1 MKFTFSWLREFV
13 AFKAPP
19 EKLAELLTMAG
30 LEVES
35 LTPLREPAASPA
47 DWLFEIAVTPNRG
60 DCLGIVGIAREV
72 SALSGAKLLFPK
84 AISSKN
90 APGLDPST
98 RPTASDRGLARDYA
112 PGAPPG
118 RLHKR
123 IGIKI
128 EAPRL
133 CARYSAR
140 IVEQVRLGPSPDWLR
155 FRLEACGIRAI
166 NNIVDITN
174 YVMLETGQPLHAF
187 DLERLAARRIVVRPA
202 RERQKFTTLDGVERE
217 LATDDLLICD
227 GDSPAALAG
236 VMGGA
241 ATEVGAETRSILLE
255 SANFDPTTIRRT
267 AKRLAL
273 HSEAS
278 HRFERGVDPEGTLA
292 ALERAVGLIAKLSAG
307 TPAAGT
313 ADRYPRKAKTATLW
327 LREER
332 IEKLLGVRVDGRQAE
347 KLLRSIGLDARRVEK
362 QKKIRVVALA
372 RRPDLC
378 RETDLIEEIARLR
391 GYEKIPTTLPPLRA
405 GGRHDDRLAWER
417 RLRSFLGGEGFAEVV
432 NLPFTTENLNRSFPG
447 LWDNSA
453 TPVALLNPLAKESA
467 EMRLSLLPG
476 LIENLRLN
484 VAQKAENLYA
494 YHLGKTFRVGPDG
507 ESEERQCVV
516 GLMFGSRTRRGLRY
530 GDMAAPGVL
539 DSKGLVE
546 GILDLLHVHAPVTWP
561 VETIGI
567 LHPGRAAALHLAG
580 RKLGRLGQMHPD
592 VCDAFGLPTFVVFEL
607 DFEGLLE
614 YAPRQIAACS
624 LPRFPSV
631 ERDFAMVVD
640 RAFPSRQ
647 IVDWINNRG
656 EPLIEAASVFDQY
669 MGPPIPEGKKSL
681 AYKVSYRAED
691 RTLTDSEINSLHQT
705 LVGQIGQ
712 LFGAQLRS

>member
-1 MKFTFSWLREFV
+1 
-13 AFKAPP
+13 
-19 EKLAELLTMAG
+19 
-30 LEVES
+30 
-35 LTPLREPAASPA
+35 
-47 DWLFEIAVTPNRG
+47 
-60 DCLGIVGIAREV
+60 
-72 SALSGAKLLFPK
+72 
-84 AISSKN
+84 
-90 APGLDPST
+90 
-98 RPTASDRGLARDYA
+98 
-112 PGAPPG
+112 
-118 RLHKR
+118 
-123 IGIKI
+123 
-128 EAPRL
+128 L

-140 IVEQVRLGPSPDWLR
+140 IVDQVRIGPSPDWLR
-155 FRLEACGIRAI
+155 FRLESCGIRAI

-187 DLERLAARRIVVRPA
+187 DLDRLPARRIVVRPV
-202 RERQKFTTLDGVERE
+202 REQRKFTTLDGIERE
-217 LATDDLLICD
+217 LAADDLLICD
-227 GDSPAALAG
+227 GEVAVALAG

-241 ATEVGAETRSILLE
+241 ETEVRAETRSVLLE

-278 HRFERGVDPEGTLA
+278 HRFERGIDSEATLAALDRAVYLMSKLAGGTLA
-292 ALERAVGLIAKLSAG
+292 AGI
-307 TPAAGT
+307 
-313 ADRYPRKAKTATLW
+313 ADRYPRKPKTSTLW

-347 KLLRSIGLDARRVEK
+347 KLLRSLGLAARREAK
-362 QKKIRVVALA
+362 HKRIRVVSSA

-417 RLRSFLGGEGFAEVV
+417 RLRSFLGGEGFAEVI
-432 NLPFTTENLNRSFPG
+432 NLPFTTENLNRSLPG
-447 LWDNSA
+447 LWDNA
-453 TPVALLNPLAKESA
+453 PTPVAVLNPLAKESA
-467 EMRLSLLPG
+467 QMRLSLLPG

-484 VAQKAENLYA
+484 LAQKSENFYA
-494 YHLGKTFRVGPDG
+494 YHLGKTFRVGAAG
-507 ESEERQCVV
+507 ESEERQCVAGV
-516 GLMFGSRTRRGLRY
+516 MFGARARRGLRC
-530 GDMAAPGVL
+530 GDMATPGFL

-546 GILDLLHVHAPVTWP
+546 GILELLHVQAPVTWP

-580 RKLGRLGQMHPD
+580 RKLGRLGQIHPD
-592 VCDAFGLPTFVVFEL
+592 VCDAFGLPPFVAFEL
-607 DFEGLLE
+607 DFEGLLQ
-614 YAPRQIAACS
+614 YAPRQIAARS

-631 ERDFAMVVD
+631 ERDFAVVVD
-640 RAFPSRQ
+640 RGFLSRQ

-656 EPLIEAASVFDQY
+656 ETLIESASVFDQY
-669 MGPPIPEGKKSL
+669 LGPPIPEGKKSL

-691 RTLTDSEINSLHQT
+691 RTLTDSEVNTLHQT
-705 LVGQIGQ
+705 LVEQIGE

>member
-1 MKFTFSWLREFV
+1 MKFTFNWLKEFV
-13 AFKAPP
+13 AFKATP

-35 LTPLREPAASPA
+35 LTPLREPTASQA
-47 DWLFEIAVTPNRG
+47 DGLFEIAVTPNRG
-60 DCLGIVGIAREV
+60 DCLGIAGIAREV

-90 APGLDPST
+90 APN
-98 RPTASDRGLARDYA
+98 
-112 PGAPPG
+112 
-118 RLHKR
+118 LHKR
-123 IGIKI
+123 ITIKI

-140 IVEQVRLGPSPDWLR
+140 IVDQVRIGPSPDWLR
-155 FRLEACGIRAI
+155 FRLETCGIRAI

-174 YVMLETGQPLHAF
+174 CVMLETGQPLHAF
-187 DLERLAARRIVVRPA
+187 DLDRLPARRIVVRPA
-202 RERQKFTTLDGVERE
+202 RDQRKFTTLDGIERE
-217 LATDDLLICD
+217 LAADDLLICD
-227 GDSPAALAG
+227 GDAPVALAG

-241 ATEVGAETRSILLE
+241 DTEVRGETRSVLLE

-292 ALERAVGLIAKLSAG
+292 ALDRAVHLVSQFSGGA
-307 TPAAGT
+307 PAAGT
-313 ADRYPRKAKTATLW
+313 ADCYPRKAKTATLW

-332 IEKLLGVRVDGRQAE
+332 IEKLLGVNVGGKQAE
-347 KLLRSIGLDARRVEK
+347 KLLQSLGLDARRVEK
-362 QKKIRVVALA
+362 QKRIRVVAPA
-372 RRPDLC
+372 RRPDLS

-391 GYEKIPTTLPPLRA
+391 GYDKIPTTLPPLRA

-417 RLRSFLGGEGFAEVV
+417 RLRSFLGGEGFTEVI

-447 LWDNSA
+447 LWDNA
-453 TPVALLNPLAKESA
+453 LAPVVVLNPLAKESA
-467 EMRLSLLPG
+467 QMRLSLLPG

-484 VAQKAENLYA
+484 VAQNAENFYA
-494 YHLGKTFRVGPDG
+494 YHLGKTFRVGAAG
-507 ESEERQCVV
+507 ESEERQCVAGV
-516 GLMFGSRTRRGLRY
+516 MFGARTRRGLRC
-530 GDMAAPGVL
+530 GEMTAPGFL

-546 GILDLLHVHAPVTWP
+546 GILELLHVQAPVTWP
-561 VETIGI
+561 VETIGM
-567 LHPGRAAALHLAG
+567 LQPGRAAALHLAG

-592 VCDAFGLPTFVVFEL
+592 VCDAFGLPPFVAFEL
-607 DFEGLLE
+607 DFERLLQ
-614 YAPRQIAACS
+614 YAPRQIAARS

-631 ERDFAMVVD
+631 ERDFAVVVD

-647 IVDWINNRG
+647 IVDWIENRG

-669 MGPPIPEGKKSL
+669 VGPPIAEGKKSL
-681 AYKVSYRAED
+681 AYKISYRAED
-691 RTLTDSEINSLHQT
+691 RTLTDSEVNSLHQR